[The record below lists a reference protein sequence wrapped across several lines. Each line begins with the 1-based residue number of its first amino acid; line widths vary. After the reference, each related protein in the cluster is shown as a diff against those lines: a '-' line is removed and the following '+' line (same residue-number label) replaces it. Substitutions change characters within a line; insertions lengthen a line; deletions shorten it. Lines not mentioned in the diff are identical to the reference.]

1 MNDAKILKEEFLN
14 YLEDELEILKKHQ
27 EAGYYDNLA
36 SAIWVISKNSNI
48 KSSII
53 KWLND
58 EKIAYIDIDCNNT
71 NMLNIIKSLNNTEEE
86 FKECKVLILNNANK
100 MSDYSHKI
108 EDPRNAKNYN
118 YKIPMNW
125 LYLAISD
132 STCDIYGKEIP
143 RNFTSRFTLYDVE

>member
-14 YLEDELEILKKHQ
+14 YVEDELEILKKHQ

-36 SAIWVISKNSNI
+36 SAIWVISKNSSI

-58 EKIAYIDIDCNNT
+58 GKIAYIDIDCNNT

-108 EDPRNAKNYN
+108 EDPRNAK
-118 YKIPMNW
+118 K
-125 LYLAISD
+125 L
-132 STCDIYGKEIP
+132 
-143 RNFTSRFTLYDVE
+143 